1 MNKKLGVTLAKALE
15 CSSVKGASSW
25 LTSLPLQDEDRVL
38 NKSEFRDAL
47 ALRYGWK
54 PKNLPQKCACG
65 KDTSIA
71 HALDCKLGGY
81 VTMRHDQMR
90 NTMARLMTKAGCKS
104 VEIEQQ
110 LLPNEGELDNIKGV
124 EKGDESRMDVTAVG
138 FWGACQRA
146 FFDIRV
152 CDPFAP
158 SYSQKPITSLLK
170 SQEQEKK
177 RKYNKRILEIEKS
190 TFTPLVFTATG
201 GCGRECDL
209 VLKKLASM
217 ISAKTGNTFSSV
229 MHYIRTEISFTLLR
243 TCIISLRG
251 WRRPK
256 TTTQDTPRDFEIS
269 QKRSN
274 HSSF

>member
-1 MNKKLGVTLAKALE
+1 
-15 CSSVKGASSW
+15 
-25 LTSLPLQDEDRVL
+25 
-38 NKSEFRDAL
+38 
-47 ALRYGWK
+47 
-54 PKNLPQKCACG
+54 
-65 KDTSIA
+65 
-71 HALDCKLGGY
+71 
-81 VTMRHDQMR
+81 MR

-110 LLPNEGELDNIKGV
+110 LLPNEGELDDIKGV

-177 RKYNKRILEIEKS
+177 RKYNKRILEIQKS

-229 MHYIRTEISFTLLR
+229 MHEGFELFQ
-243 TCIISLRG
+243 SLVG
-251 WRRPK
+251 CPEWL
-256 TTTQDTPRDFEIS
+256 FLVYAIL
-269 QKRSN
+269 
-274 HSSF
+274 